1 MEVFDP
7 IFIKLS
13 EVYWDPFIVLAAVI
27 LVLAAFISHGRRKG
41 FLRMLFSLASVVI
54 AIMIGSCVTPNVA
67 AFISEKTGF
76 TNTVKENVAS
86 AFEEY
91 NSVRDN
97 SVYESQVETINS
109 YSVPETLKSMLI
121 SNDTPEIYEK
131 LLVSYFEDYVATY
144 LSGLIVQILTFVVT
158 ILLIMIILKVTVLSL
173 DFISNLP
180 VLHFFNKLLGAFA
193 GGAEGIFAVWLIF
206 LILTTFVGGSLG
218 QRFSNAVNENYI
230 LTMIYEVN
238 PLLVF
243 VKV

>member
-86 AFEEY
+86 AFEER
-91 NSVRDN
+91 SIR
-97 SVYESQVETINS
+97 I
-109 YSVPETLKSMLI
+109 
-121 SNDTPEIYEK
+121 
-131 LLVSYFEDYVATY
+131 
-144 LSGLIVQILTFVVT
+144 
-158 ILLIMIILKVTVLSL
+158 
-173 DFISNLP
+173 
-180 VLHFFNKLLGAFA
+180 
-193 GGAEGIFAVWLIF
+193 
-206 LILTTFVGGSLG
+206 
-218 QRFSNAVNENYI
+218 RFRK
-230 LTMIYEVN
+230 
-238 PLLVF
+238 P
-243 VKV
+243 